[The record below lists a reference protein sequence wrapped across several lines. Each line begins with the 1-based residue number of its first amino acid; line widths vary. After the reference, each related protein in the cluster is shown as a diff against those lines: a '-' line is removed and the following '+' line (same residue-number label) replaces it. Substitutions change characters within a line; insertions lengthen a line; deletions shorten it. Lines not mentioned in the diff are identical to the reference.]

1 MGKFVD
7 RRDGQVYRT
16 MKIFNTEWFIDN
28 FRYNCAGSCACNDD
42 PDLVKKYGRLY
53 TAAAAEAC
61 VPEGWRIPSENDID
75 KLSYFA
81 EKKDM
86 TFEGAL
92 KMVYAGLKNGGSFY
106 HFDEYSVLWIQGYS
120 VLEPFYT
127 SCDNDFFTLFWG
139 APDNDH
145 FSLRFVRDL
154 EDYDDDD
161 F

>member
-16 MKIFNTEWFIDN
+16 MKIFNTKWFIDN

-81 EKKDM
+81 EKR
-86 TFEGAL
+86 
-92 KMVYAGLKNGGSFY
+92 
-106 HFDEYSVLWIQGYS
+106 
-120 VLEPFYT
+120 
-127 SCDNDFFTLFWG
+127 CDNDFFTLFWG